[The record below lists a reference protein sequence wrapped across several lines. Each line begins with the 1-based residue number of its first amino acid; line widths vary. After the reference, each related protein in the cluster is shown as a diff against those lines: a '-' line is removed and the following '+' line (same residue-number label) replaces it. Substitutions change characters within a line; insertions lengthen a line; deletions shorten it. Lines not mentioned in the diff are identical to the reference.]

1 MLLSVMH
8 HTCQIHV
15 SSVEMG
21 AEYAIAFKKKK
32 KKMMVKACE
41 ELVWVILL

>member
-1 MLLSVMH
+1 MH

-32 KKMMVKACE
+32 KKDDGKSLWGAG
-41 ELVWVILL
+41 LGYSALSIPL

>member
-1 MLLSVMH
+1 MH

>member
-1 MLLSVMH
+1 MH

-32 KKMMVKACE
+32 DDGKSLWGAG
-41 ELVWVILL
+41 LGYSALSIPL